1 MLNNVILKSLEEI
14 ATVLVVMFV
23 RSLFEESPRQ

>member
-1 MLNNVILKSLEEI
+1 MNLIIIKSLEEI
-14 ATVLVVMFV
+14 ATVLAVMFV